1 MAHTAAVARFF
12 LDDNF
17 IGYASTPSKTGG
29 FTANPAMLTQ
39 WGVLNTT
46 MILNTSQRTP
56 GETQKEKTYLPIAA
70 N

>member
-1 MAHTAAVARFF
+1 
-12 LDDNF
+12 
-17 IGYASTPSKTGG
+17 
-29 FTANPAMLTQ
+29 MLTQ